1 MELNTKN
8 QITSANKGIVAAIGR
23 WMPIHNGHKEF
34 LIKLANE
41 YEKIIVI
48 IGSCYENGTK
58 RNCIPSI
65 EREKMIHAIF
75 KREKISKEK
84 YEIVQVPDVDTFE
97 EWIKD
102 IKEVCKIHGVTHF
115 CTGNKEDILN
125 ILERSGEKLEFKIIN
140 PEEKSNFP
148 YHSTDIRNLIT
159 EGKYEEVQKLI
170 PDEINPILYGNAFK
184 EIIAASKK
192 RGIEFEKGR
201 QCVDVILLIKNIND
215 GKMYVLLG
223 KRSME
228 KEDFPGYLALP
239 GGGINK
245 FETPVNAAIREFKEE
260 TGLEITMLDNSLEPA
275 IIRFDNGPGANIER
289 MHIVGIYSSK
299 DKNIAGTK
307 GGSSQCFGIF
317 IEDELEKYKKQL
329 DPKDD
334 LEMPDFYEVN
344 EAIESGLAYQHEA
357 MIKKALSMFEAYPDL
372 VIKSE

>member
-1 MELNTKN
+1 MGLNTKK
-8 QITSANKGIVAAIGR
+8 QTIAKNKGIVAAIGR

-148 YHSTDIRNLIT
+148 YHSTDVRNLIT

-215 GKMYVLLG
+215 RKMYVLLG

-275 IIRFDNGPGANIER
+275 IIRFSNGTGANIER

>member
-102 IKEVCKIHGVTHF
+102 IKEVCRIHGVTHF

-223 KRSME
+223 KRSIE

-260 TGLEITMLDNSLEPA
+260 TGIGITMLDNSLEPA
-275 IIRFDNGPGANIER
+275 IIRFGNGPGANIER

>member
-75 KREKISKEK
+75 KRENISKEK

-102 IKEVCKIHGVTHF
+102 IKEVCRIHGVTHF

-140 PEEKSNFP
+140 PEEKSNFL

-223 KRSME
+223 KRSIE

-275 IIRFDNGPGANIER
+275 IIRFGNGPGANIER

>member
-260 TGLEITMLDNSLEPA
+260 TGIGITMLDNSLEPA

>member
-1 MELNTKN
+1 MGLNTKK
-8 QITSANKGIVAAIGR
+8 QTIAKNKGIVAAIGR

-159 EGKYEEVQKLI
+159 EGKYEELQKLI

-223 KRSME
+223 KRSMK

-260 TGLEITMLDNSLEPA
+260 TGIGITMLDNSLEPA
-275 IIRFDNGPGANIER
+275 IIRFGNGPGANIER

-344 EAIESGLAYQHEA
+344 EAIEKGLAYQHET

>member
-1 MELNTKN
+1 
-8 QITSANKGIVAAIGR
+8 
-23 WMPIHNGHKEF
+23 
-34 LIKLANE
+34 
-41 YEKIIVI
+41 
-48 IGSCYENGTK
+48 
-58 RNCIPSI
+58 
-65 EREKMIHAIF
+65 
-75 KREKISKEK
+75 
-84 YEIVQVPDVDTFE
+84 
-97 EWIKD
+97 
-102 IKEVCKIHGVTHF
+102 
-115 CTGNKEDILN
+115 
-125 ILERSGEKLEFKIIN
+125 
-140 PEEKSNFP
+140 
-148 YHSTDIRNLIT
+148 
-159 EGKYEEVQKLI
+159 
-170 PDEINPILYGNAFK
+170 
-184 EIIAASKK
+184 
-192 RGIEFEKGR
+192 
-201 QCVDVILLIKNIND
+201 
-215 GKMYVLLG
+215 
-223 KRSME
+223 ME

-260 TGLEITMLDNSLEPA
+260 TGIGITMLDNSLEPA
-275 IIRFDNGPGANIER
+275 IIRFGNGPGANIER

>member
-260 TGLEITMLDNSLEPA
+260 TGIGITMLDNSLEPA
-275 IIRFDNGPGANIER
+275 IIRFGNGLGSNIER

>member
-75 KREKISKEK
+75 KRENISKEK

-102 IKEVCKIHGVTHF
+102 IKEVCRIHGVTHF

-260 TGLEITMLDNSLEPA
+260 TGIGITMLDNSLEPA
-275 IIRFDNGPGANIER
+275 IIRFGNGPGANIER

>member
-260 TGLEITMLDNSLEPA
+260 TGIGITMLDNSLEPA
-275 IIRFDNGPGANIER
+275 IIRFGNGPGANIER

>member
-102 IKEVCKIHGVTHF
+102 IKEVCRIHGVTHF

-260 TGLEITMLDNSLEPA
+260 TGIGITMLDNSLEPA
-275 IIRFDNGPGANIER
+275 IIRFGNGPGANIER

>member
-159 EGKYEEVQKLI
+159 EGKYEEVQKSI

-260 TGLEITMLDNSLEPA
+260 TGIGITMLDNSLEPA
-275 IIRFDNGPGANIER
+275 IIRFGNGPGANIER

>member
-140 PEEKSNFP
+140 PEEKSNFL

-260 TGLEITMLDNSLEPA
+260 TGIGITMLDNSLEPA
-275 IIRFDNGPGANIER
+275 IIRFGNGPGANIER